1 MSLHWIYI
9 LTGLSWMALFC
20 FIGIFLHDLVW
31 RYFGVDAPA
40 YRQEFLIF
48 VFGSRYPWIAALFAV
63 AGLMIAVIHFL
74 KVIATEIALTD
85 QRIIYK
91 TGLIFVNVE
100 EIDLAEIR
108 AEQVKHGPRIEPAA
122 AA

>member
-1 MSLHWIYI
+1 M
-9 LTGLSWMALFC
+9 
-20 FIGIFLHDLVW
+20 
-31 RYFGVDAPA
+31 DAPA